1 MNGQI
6 DNIKLQLKNI
16 DSQFNIFEM
25 QNKSMMGAINQK
37 SQIMN
42 IGIQILNIGIQTLNY
57 ANTLMAQMGENI
69 NDLEN
74 QIQEITKQLDNMYPK
89 NSMMNM
95 MMMNNMGMGMM
106 NNNRDMDMMN
116 NNKNMGNMGMMNN
129 NMGMGM
135 MNNNM
140 GMGLMNNNMNMGMNQ
155 NPMLRQNLSDSS
167 DDLNLSTGMPN
178 PIFKIASNQ
187 NK

>member
-74 QIQEITKQLDNMYPK
+74 QIQEISKQLDNMYPK
-89 NSMMNM
+89 NLMMNM
-95 MMMNNMGMGMM
+95 MMMNN
-106 NNNRDMDMMN
+106 N
-116 NNKNMGNMGMMNN
+116 NN

-140 GMGLMNNNMNMGMNQ
+140 GMGLMNNNMNMDMNQ
-155 NPMLRQNLSDSS
+155 NPMLRQNLPDNS
-167 DDLNLSTGMPN
+167 DDLNKYSGMDN
-178 PIFKIASNQ
+178 PIFRILGNQ